1 MTDDGAPPP
10 EPGLGNTYLER
21 DAEGWCIVSVVDGIR
36 KVIGRHA
43 NEQLARLAF
52 EQFLIDQ
59 PELPVERRSGHRP

>member
-1 MTDDGAPPP
+1 MTDDGAATI

-21 DAEGWCIVSVVDGIR
+21 DADGWCIVSVVDGIR

-52 EQFLIDQ
+52 EQFRIDRAA
-59 PELPVERRSGHRP
+59 PPAERRSGHRP